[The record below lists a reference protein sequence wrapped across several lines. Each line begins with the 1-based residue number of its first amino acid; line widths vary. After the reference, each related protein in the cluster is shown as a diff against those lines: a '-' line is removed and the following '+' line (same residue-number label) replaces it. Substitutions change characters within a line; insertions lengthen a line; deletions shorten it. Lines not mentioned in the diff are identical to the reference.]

1 MPPQEIFGNNYNGG
15 IIMDITYKILKEYET
30 EILPLLEENPSIESF
45 VQTVLDMSNIKYT
58 FTLLNNMDQE
68 HKELIHQQVAERLSD
83 EDLQIIE
90 ECLAEC

>member
-15 IIMDITYKILKEYET
+15 IIMDITYKILREYET

-45 VQTVLDMSNIKYT
+45 VQTVLD
-58 FTLLNNMDQE
+58 QE
-68 HKELIHQQVAERLSD
+68 HKEIIHQQVAERLSD

-90 ECLAEC
+90 EYLAEC

>member
-1 MPPQEIFGNNYNGG
+1 
-15 IIMDITYKILKEYET
+15 MDITYKILKEYET
-30 EILPLLEENPSIESF
+30 EILPLLEDNPSIESF

-68 HKELIHQQVAERLSD
+68 HKEMIHQQVAERLSD

-90 ECLAEC
+90 EYLAEC

>member
-1 MPPQEIFGNNYNGG
+1 
-15 IIMDITYKILKEYET
+15 MDITYKILKEYET

-68 HKELIHQQVAERLSD
+68 QKEIIHQQVAERVSD

-90 ECLAEC
+90 EYLAEC